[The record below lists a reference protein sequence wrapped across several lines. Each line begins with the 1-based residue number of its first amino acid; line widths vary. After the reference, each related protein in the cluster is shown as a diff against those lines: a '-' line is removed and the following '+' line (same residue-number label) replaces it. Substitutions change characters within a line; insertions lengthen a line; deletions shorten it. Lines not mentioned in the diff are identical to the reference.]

1 MVLRNPII
9 SGKVIIYAVALFVIV
24 GIVYVLLEKNSYDD
38 SKFKSRIDSLKL
50 AAEQLERNIL
60 KKDSTIAVMNAVD
73 MQLLDRFSHQQTKI
87 IVEREKTEAAVEE
100 VSKLNNS
107 ALVSNFNKRYPQDTL
122 SNPLPVSEPV
132 LINTAMDLVRYDGA
146 KKEIVL
152 KDSTII
158 ILEGRVKVKDQMIDV
173 YKEKEKDYRNLVDNK
188 DNQIESWEKEY
199 EKLKTENKKLNF
211 KNKIHKM
218 ANYVLVGGVAVL
230 LIAK

>member
-1 MVLRNPII
+1 VVLRNPII
-9 SGKVIIYAVALFVIV
+9 SGKIIIYAVALFVIV
-24 GIVYVLLEKNSYDD
+24 GVVYVLFEKNSYDD

-60 KKDSTIAVMNAVD
+60 KKDSAIAVMNAVD

-107 ALVSNFNKRYPQDTL
+107 ALVSNLNKRYPGDTI
-122 SNPLPVSEPV
+122 SNLLPIAEPV
-132 LINTAMDLVRYDGA
+132 ILNTAVDLVRYDGA

-152 KDSTII
+152 KDSTIL
-158 ILEGRVKVKDQMIDV
+158 ILEGRVQIKDKMIDV
-173 YKEKEKDYRNLVDNK
+173 YKEKETDYKNLVTNK
-188 DNQIESWEKEY
+188 DTQIDGWEKEY
-199 EKLKTENKKLNF
+199 EKLKSENKKLF
-211 KNKIHKM
+211 LKNKLHKM
-218 ANYVLVGGVAVL
+218 ANYVLLGGAAVL

>member
-1 MVLRNPII
+1 MELRNPIL
-9 SGKVIIYAVALFVIV
+9 SGKIIVYAVALLVIV
-24 GIVYVLLEKNSYDD
+24 GIGYVLFDKYSYDD
-38 SKFKSRIDSLKL
+38 SKFKTKLDSLKL

-60 KKDSTIAVMNAVD
+60 KKDSTIAVMNAID
-73 MQLLDRFSHQQTKI
+73 IQLLDRFSQQQTEI
-87 IVEREKTEAAVEE
+87 IVEKERTEAAVEE
-100 VSKLNNS
+100 VSKLTNS

-132 LINTAMDLVRYDGA
+132 LINTVIDLVRYDGA

-158 ILEGRVKVKDQMIDV
+158 ILEGRVKIKDQMIDV
-173 YKEKEKDYRNLVDNK
+173 YKEKETDYKNLVDNK

-199 EKLKTENKKLNF
+199 QKLKTENKKLNL
-211 KNKIHKM
+211 KNKLHKV